1 MRFASGLK
9 AKQTEEEENEE
20 TTEVESSDTSTDSD
34 TSSKKSSSDSDG
46 GIPFGGFLR
55 NFAAGVARG
64 AMASDH
70 PTGKMFGAA
79 MAGAMPG
86 VFQGQEIDL
95 ERRRAAADEADF
107 AAMKEL
113 DF

>member
-1 MRFASGLK
+1 
-9 AKQTEEEENEE
+9 
-20 TTEVESSDTSTDSD
+20 
-34 TSSKKSSSDSDG
+34 
-46 GIPFGGFLR
+46 
-55 NFAAGVARG
+55 
-64 AMASDH
+64 
-70 PTGKMFGAA
+70 

-113 DF
+113 DFETAEPAIDESLKRTMSMIQQQTATPSPGAVSGGEVKSFRIGDMNANPGL